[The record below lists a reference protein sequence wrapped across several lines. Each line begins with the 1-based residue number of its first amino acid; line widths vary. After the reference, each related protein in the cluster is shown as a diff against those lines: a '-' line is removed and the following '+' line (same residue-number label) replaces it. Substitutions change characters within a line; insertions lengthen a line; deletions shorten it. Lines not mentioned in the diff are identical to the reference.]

1 VEPSTQSSTLSSS
14 SEVRRTLRRL
24 RASERLASLQYR
36 QRSELP
42 FLAEASSVPKLLLD
56 TTVYIDELQGKL
68 PRDVELAIRSTSL
81 WHSTVTECELSAL
94 AGLLNPDH
102 PGTTRAIDQV
112 LASIEQR
119 PSHRIVNPDREVWR
133 DAGMLAG
140 FLARVQQ
147 YGKAEQ
153 RKILNDALIFLSAAK
168 AGLTVLTRNISDF
181 DLLMQLSPHGKV
193 LFYDL

>member
-1 VEPSTQSSTLSSS
+1 MSSS
-14 SEVRRTLRRL
+14 SDVRRTLRRL
-24 RASERLASLQYR
+24 KPSERRACLQYR
-36 QRSELP
+36 RRSELP
-42 FLAEASSVPKLLLD
+42 FIADASSVPKLLLD

-68 PRDVELAIRSTSL
+68 PRDVELVIRSTSL

-102 PGTTRAIDQV
+102 PGTPRATDQV

-133 DAGMLAG
+133 DAGILAG
-140 FLARVQQ
+140 LLARVQQ

-153 RKILNDALIFLSAAK
+153 RKMLNDALIFLSAAK
-168 AGLTVLTRNISDF
+168 AGLAVLTRNITDF
-181 DLLMQLSPHGKV
+181 DLLMQLAPDAKV

>member
-1 VEPSTQSSTLSSS
+1 MSSS

-42 FLAEASSVPKLLLD
+42 FIAEASSLPKLLLD

-68 PRDVELAIRSTSL
+68 PWDVELAIRSTSL

-94 AGLLNPDH
+94 AGLLHPDH
-102 PGTTRAIDQV
+102 PDTTCAIDQV

-133 DAGMLAG
+133 DAGILAG
-140 FLARVQQ
+140 LLARVQQ

-168 AGLTVLTRNISDF
+168 AGLTVLTRNVSDF
-181 DLLMQLSPHGKV
+181 DLLMQLAPYGKV

>member
-1 VEPSTQSSTLSSS
+1 MSSS
-14 SEVRRTLRRL
+14 SDVRRTLRRL
-24 RASERLASLQYR
+24 KPSARRASLQYR

-42 FLAEASSVPKLLLD
+42 FIAEASSVPRLLLD

-94 AGLLNPDH
+94 AGLLDPGH
-102 PGTTRAIDQV
+102 PGTPHAIDQV

-119 PSHRIVNPDREVWR
+119 PSHRILNPDREVWR
-133 DAGMLAG
+133 DAGILAG
-140 FLARVQQ
+140 LLARVQQ

-153 RKILNDALIFLSAAK
+153 RKTLNDALIFLSATR

-181 DLLMQLSPHGKV
+181 DLLMQLARDGKV